1 MGERTFSARLGCRYL
16 LDVPENIGARTV
28 LVSALHGFSQNPED
42 MLRLT
47 RHMVGP
53 HHAIAAIEGPYGFFL
68 GVGSDQV
75 GYGWITSRRP
85 AESIRLH
92 HEMVLHVL
100 EEAGGELAIPAGRRV
115 LLGFSQPVSLN
126 YRFAGAHPDSVRGVA
141 ALCGAVPGDWD
152 DAHPGRIRP
161 AVLHI
166 ARRHDEFYP
175 AERTEQ
181 YARRLRLRCDDVE
194 FHLLEGGHRFPSRA
208 GPVWENWLNR
218 IVGQA
223 DPEGTPP
230 ANSWSPNQG
239 RDNRSRDR

>member
-1 MGERTFSARLGCRYL
+1 MRRRPPRSTLFPYTTLFRS
-16 LDVPENIGARTV
+16 
-28 LVSALHGFSQNPED
+28 
-42 MLRLT
+42 
-47 RHMVGP
+47 
-53 HHAIAAIEGPYGFFL
+53 PYGFFL

-75 GYGWITSRRP
+75 GYGWITNRRP

-100 EEAGGELAIPAGRRV
+100 EEAGGAPAIPAGRRV

-152 DAHPGRIRP
+152 DAHPGRMRP
-161 AVLHI
+161 PVLHI

-181 YARRLRLRCDDVE
+181 YARRLRLCCDDVE

-223 DPEGTPP
+223 LPPALPP
-230 ANSWSPNQG
+230 ANSLSPNQS

>member
-1 MGERTFSARLGCRYL
+1 MVFGRRSLTGQISRTKTMMMSDTFDRTFPARLDCHYL
-16 LDVPENIGARTV
+16 LQAPDIVDARTP
-28 LVSALHGFSQNPED
+28 LVVALHGFGANPET
-42 MLRLT
+42 MLHLTARLFD
-47 RHMVGP
+47 RPPVL
-53 HHAIAAIEGPYGFFL
+53 AALPGPYQFFL
-68 GVGSDQV
+68 PAKNQEV
-75 GYGWITSRRP
+75 GYGWITNRRP

-92 HEMVLHVL
+92 RDMVLHVL

-194 FHLLEGGHRFPSRA
+194 FHLLEGGHRF
-208 GPVWENWLNR
+208 
-218 IVGQA
+218 
-223 DPEGTPP
+223 
-230 ANSWSPNQG
+230 
-239 RDNRSRDR
+239 